1 MRIVCLGD
9 SHLARVRRDLTT
21 LGPDVHN
28 AAEGGASALDLLP
41 QATRASI
48 AVDDLVVVSVGTND
62 AAPWKHVPV
71 TVFVESLLG
80 CMRSVAARRWV
91 YLTPPGVDEARL
103 TGAGDRTNAVL
114 DEYRDAA
121 VAACDDVG
129 ARVVRPERV
138 IGPLGAAAFVS
149 DGLHLSGRAY
159 DVVLPAIAEAL
170 HGRVARSGADGAG
183 RTPTT

>member
-9 SHLARVRRDLTT
+9 SHLARVRRDLPA

-41 QATRASI
+41 QATRA
-48 AVDDLVVVSVGTND
+48 AVAADDLVVVSVGTND
-62 AAPWKHVPV
+62 AAPWKDVPV
-71 TVFVESLLG
+71 PVFAQSLLD
-80 CMRSVAARRWV
+80 CIHSVAARRWI

-103 TGAGDRTNAVL
+103 TSASDRTNAVL

-121 VAACDDVG
+121 VSACDDVG
-129 ARVVRPERV
+129 ARVVRTERV
-138 IGPLGAAAFVS
+138 IGPLGADAFVS

-159 DVVLPAIAEAL
+159 GVVLPAIAEAL
-170 HGRVARSGADGAG
+170 HGIR
-183 RTPTT
+183 